1 MKTKQITLSILVFL
15 SVFTTRAQEPNIS
28 FILNQS
34 ETGSTKQYLA
44 SDRVTLKSG
53 FVYNAAQGKTFT
65 AKIDKTLPLPA
76 NSSTYKDASGNVTT
90 DPQGSAIV
98 GAVSGSAAVTPTGA
112 ATYQIPI
119 EVPTGIAGMQP
130 QVAVVYNSQGGFGN
144 LGTGWDIAGTSAITR
159 GGKNLY
165 FDNVNS
171 TIKFDTSDQLYLDG
185 QRLIL
190 LSGTHFSV
198 NAEYGT
204 EIENHVRVKI
214 LNGANGIYFQATSV
228 DGKVME
234 FGNSTNSM
242 LKNAGDANDTRV
254 MAWKLNKVSDLYS
267 NYMTYTYTQYGQYLQ
282 RIDYTGNG
290 TTQTPQK
297 SVVFTY
303 NETLSVPKISFLTTF
318 KIQHNKLLSGICTY
332 SGTTKLKDYRFGYV
346 AAGVDKHLDN
356 VSEFARDGSK
366 LYATKVNWGTVDPV
380 QQITVNPIV
389 SDYFNLP
396 ADKGSLYYADLNGD
410 GYNDRI
416 EMYVGSA
423 TRDRNGNII
432 STTDGNFR
440 AYLFNPNSNSFE
452 DWSFIQSFEYHDHE
466 LFKPRI
472 IICDYDN
479 NMKQDVVLINGGMI
493 ELYSLY
499 SAGVNDFQKVGS
511 TIDVG
516 VDLQNFIY
524 DIYPNNVSRNYDVTP
539 TDCNGDGFVDLV
551 FTFPYKSPSQK
562 FSAQL
567 NPGFKVFYGNA
578 SGFQTTTSQG
588 FYSNSSFKRY
598 AIGDFNADSK
608 LDYVGLPT
616 TNTNTNF
623 YTDNPITFTVNS
635 IWGNNLEEEDLIIP
649 FDYNADG
656 FTDLLVQQFDD
667 HSWKILKNNGGYHIA
682 PTVIATTGI
691 HTAYNKYS
699 EERYNIYPLDYNG
712 DGYVDLI
719 LGDETFEKDNWFDS
733 PDFIRTTWYFYKNCG
748 SYYSEEKVITS
759 TTDRIH
765 EISGAVTDINHDG
778 VADLVLPVGSYLKAF
793 TKPNANRASLVT
805 GLTDGMGRSVSYGYA
820 NNTNVCTDATTISDV
835 QNLNAPLL
843 VANSITNV
851 DGKAITYT
859 YEKAKV
865 HTRGK
870 GMLGFGV
877 VTVKNQTD
885 NAQISTEYEINSTYY
900 GVSQKSQTV
909 KDYSGT
915 STLSTSTQT
924 NDVKVVDAARKRYIP
939 TVTAQTTTDN
949 VKNLTQSSSAVFDNF
964 GNATTQTTIA
974 GDDNDKIT
982 TIVETD
988 YKVRTGGTVEYL
1000 PETVT
1005 TTRKKSGESDVIRTA
1020 TYDYNDNGKLIKETK
1035 DPADLNKLVTE
1046 YKDFDTWGHP
1056 CTVVDSISGKPVRK
1070 STMAYTPSGYFVA
1083 SKTNHLLE
1091 TTYYVWD
1098 EALGLLKTET
1108 DHWSRATTYSYDAWN
1123 KPLMVSY
1130 PEGYRKGTAVQWA
1143 AGAVPG
1149 AAYYTYEETKGSS
1162 PVWTWYNTLGQE
1174 VRKDYYGLNEKK
1186 ICVSTEYNAKKQ
1198 VYRVSDPYFETESAG
1213 KTWAATYTYDS
1224 YGRPQTVTT
1233 SREVSTMAYNAR
1245 VESVSRTVTGEA
1257 TPFFTSSKELN
1268 SAGLLKISTEN
1279 GKSVNFT
1286 YYPSGLA
1293 KTTTPQGG
1301 QALSMEYNLQGQR
1314 KKLVDPDAGE
1324 VLTTYN
1330 GFGELTEEKQKV
1342 HNSQY
1347 IVTTNNYN
1355 DNGTLNTIVR
1365 NGETTTYS
1373 YDSEH
1378 IGRPSSISIVDKN
1391 TQYFGYD
1398 YFDRLEY
1405 VYETIGDREYYTYYG
1420 YDMYGRET
1428 YKTYPSYYEVYNTYD
1443 KYGNLTEVK
1452 DGSNRPIWK
1461 AVAENA
1467 RGQIMQERKGNYDTY
1482 YGFDERGL
1490 PGYISDGNAVDM
1502 YYSFDNKGNL
1512 QYRAD
1517 NMYGNDESFVY
1528 DSHDRLTNWNVT
1540 AEWGNYSKNNTIV
1553 YDPNTGTISSKT
1565 DIGTLFKYGTVNN
1578 EQGAVNPNPGPHALT
1593 SVTGPLTSLQSQALN
1608 VTYTDFKKIKTLSEG
1623 NKYYELTYGI
1633 DDQRRKSEY
1642 KINNQTQLTRY
1653 YLGDYEEEVDALGNV
1668 KQIHY
1673 LSGAIMIITNYDT
1686 QQLYYSYTNY
1696 QGSLIALTDEN
1707 GTVVERYAYD
1717 PWGARRNPD
1726 NWTESDT
1733 RTSWIVNRG
1742 YTGHEHLD
1750 AFGIINMN
1758 GRVYD
1763 PLTAMFF
1770 SPDPYV
1776 QEPDKWLNYNRYGYC
1791 FGNPLKYTDPS
1802 GEWIHLLIGAVIG
1815 GVINWAA
1822 HGAEFTWKGLGYFG
1836 VGALAGALGAGIAGG
1851 ISSTLAVAGKTAGGF
1866 AAGFWGT
1873 SAATTATSS
1882 FVSGAAIGA
1891 GSGATGGFVNG
1902 FGNALVDG
1910 NNFGDALGK
1919 GALGG
1924 LMGGIGGGLI
1934 GGLVGGIDA
1943 AIDGRTFWGGGTIE
1957 REGLAYDWSYDWY
1970 YGSDVTN
1977 TTQNGDYGCV
1987 DKAIDNISSSK
1998 GLRVKGSDIRNAIS
2012 PGSDP
2017 SKTPLMD
2024 GDAFAE
2030 YAKRVGAKSNGL
2042 SNPSRTIMNDGYEM
2056 IKNGGKVVVTYP
2068 SGTMNHAVN
2077 LQGAFKQTISYPN
2090 GLVKSKII
2098 YIVLNNGKKAI
2109 MPAANLS
2116 GNGVNVFNL
2125 IFP

>member
-1 MKTKQITLSILVFL
+1 MKSKSIFPIGFILL
-15 SVFTTRAQEPNIS
+15 SVFSVFAQEPNIS

-34 ETGSTKQYLA
+34 ETGSTRQYLA

-159 GGKNLY
+159 GGKNFY
-165 FDNVNS
+165 FDNENG
-171 TIKFDTSDQLYLDG
+171 TIKFDNTDQLYLDG

-254 MAWKLNKVSDLYS
+254 MAWKLNKVSDVYT

-303 NETLSVPKISFLTTF
+303 NETLSIPKVSFLTTF
-318 KIQHNKLLSGICTY
+318 KMLHNKLLSAICTY

-356 VSEFARDGSK
+356 VSEYAKDGSK
-366 LYATKVNWGTVDPV
+366 LNATRVNWGTAGAVQLATINSIIGTVVD
-380 QQITVNPIV
+380 Q
-389 SDYFNLP
+389 P
-396 ADKGSLYYADLNGD
+396 AEAASLSYADINGD

-416 EMYVGSA
+416 EMWVGGG
-423 TRDRNGNII
+423 DENGAIWVYLYDKAINTFSSSSI
-432 STTDGNFR
+432 SFTF
-440 AYLFNPNSNSFE
+440 AYYNYTL
-452 DWSFIQSFEYHDHE
+452 Y
-466 LFKPRI
+466 KPRFLT
-472 IICDYDN
+472 CDYN
-479 NMKQDVVLINGGMI
+479 NDLKQDIVLLNGGFI
-493 ELYSLY
+493 ELYTFTGSSLVKIGNTLNT
-499 SAGVNDFQKVGS
+499 GVYYHENRQFDFTSSDINHDGYA
-511 TIDVG
+511 
-516 VDLQNFIY
+516 DLLLILNNY
-524 DIYPNNVSRNYDVTP
+524 RGGGAELYPGY
-539 TDCNGDGFVDLV
+539 
-551 FTFPYKSPSQK
+551 
-562 FSAQL
+562 
-567 NPGFKVFYGNA
+567 KVFYGSVN
-578 SGFQTTTSQG
+578 GFQGSSDQFFVNNNSYTT
-588 FYSNSSFKRY
+588 FKT
-598 AIGDFNADSK
+598 GDFNADAK
-608 LDYVGLPT
+608 FDYLGLPT
-616 TNTNTNF
+616 DVSDSYNF
-623 YTDNPITFTVNS
+623 NDTQITFKAKG
-635 IWGNNLEEEDLIIP
+635 IWGNKTAGSPINIALDV
-649 FDYNADG
+649 NSDG
-656 FTDLLVQQFDD
+656 YSDILYQKSDKSWSILL
-667 HSWKILKNNGGYHIA
+667 NNGGFDVA
-682 PTVIATTGI
+682 PLEQSTSI
-691 HTAYNKYS
+691 HTANNVYND
-699 EERYNIYPLDYNG
+699 ERYDIYPLDYNG

-733 PDFIRTTWYFYKNCG
+733 PDFVRTTWYCYKNTG
-748 SYYSEEKVITS
+748 EAYKNTGVAFSHDTTFITY
-759 TTDRIH
+759 DRIRRVK
-765 EISGAVTDINHDG
+765 GAVTDINHDG
-778 VADLVLPVGSYLKAF
+778 VADLVLPMGSSFKAF

-805 GLTDGMGRSVSYGYA
+805 GLTDGMGRNVSYGYA
-820 NNTNVCTDATTISDV
+820 NNTNVCTDATNISDV
-835 QNLNAPLL
+835 YNLNTPLL

-885 NAQISTEYEINSTYY
+885 NAQISTEYEINPTYY

-949 VKNLTQSSSAVFDNF
+949 VKNLTQSSSAVYDDF
-964 GNATTQTTIA
+964 GNATTQTTIS

-1000 PETVT
+1000 PGTVT
-1005 TTRKKSGESDVIRTA
+1005 TTRKKSGESDVVRTIS
-1020 TYDYNDNGKLIKETK
+1020 YDYNDNGKLIKETK
-1035 DPADLNKLVTE
+1035 DPADLNQLVTE
-1046 YKDFDTWGHP
+1046 YKGFDTWGHP
-1056 CTVVDSISGKPVRK
+1056 CTVEVSITGKPVRK
-1070 STMAYTPSGYFVA
+1070 STMTYTPSGYYVA

-1091 TTYYVWD
+1091 TTSYVWD
-1098 EALGLLKTET
+1098 EALCLLKSAT
-1108 DHWSRATTYSYDAWN
+1108 DHWSRATTYAYDAWN
-1123 KPLMVSY
+1123 KPLMVAY

-1149 AAYYTYEETKGSS
+1149 AVYYIYEETKGSS
-1162 PVWTWYNTLGQE
+1162 PVWTWYNALGQE

-1186 ICVSTEYNAKKQ
+1186 ICVSTEYNVKKQ
-1198 VYRVSDPYFETESAG
+1198 VYRVSDPYFETEAAT
-1213 KTWAATYTYDS
+1213 KTWAATYAYDS

-1233 SREVSTMAYNAR
+1233 TRDVSTMTYNAR
-1245 VESVSRTVTGEA
+1245 VESVSRTVNGETTA
-1257 TPFFTSSKELN
+1257 YYTSSKELN
-1268 SAGLLKISTEN
+1268 SAGLLKTSTEN
-1279 GKSVNFT
+1279 GKSVSFT
-1286 YYPSGLA
+1286 YYPTGLA
-1293 KTTTPQGG
+1293 KTSTPQGG

-1355 DNGTLNTIVR
+1355 ANGTINTILR
-1365 NGETTTYS
+1365 NGETTTYT
-1373 YDSEH
+1373 YGDSSH
-1378 IGRPSSISIVDKN
+1378 KGRPTSISIAGKN
-1391 TQYFGYD
+1391 TQEFGYD
-1398 YFDRLEY
+1398 YFDRLLY
-1405 VYETIGDREYYTYYG
+1405 VNETIGDREYYTYYE
-1420 YDMYGRET
+1420 YDMYGREI
-1428 YKTYPSYYEVYNTYD
+1428 YKSYPSYYEVHNVYD
-1443 KYGNLTEVK
+1443 KYGNLTEVR
-1452 DGSNRPIWK
+1452 DGSSRSIWK

-1467 RGQIMQERKGNYDTY
+1467 RGQITQERKGYYDTY
-1482 YGFDERGL
+1482 YGFDDRGL
-1490 PGYISDGNAVDM
+1490 PTSISDYNAVDM
-1502 YYSFDNKGNL
+1502 YYYFDNKGNL

-1517 NMYGNDESFVY
+1517 NMYGNDETFVY
-1528 DSHDRLTNWNVT
+1528 DSHDRLTNWNVN
-1540 AEWGNYSKNNTIV
+1540 GNWWTDSKNNAIV

-1565 DIGTLFKYGTVNN
+1565 DIGTLFKYGIVNN
-1578 EQGAVNPNPGPHALT
+1578 EPGAVNPNPGPHALT
-1593 SVTGPLTSLQSQALN
+1593 SVEGALAGSQTQLLN

-1623 NKYYELTYGI
+1623 NKYYELTYGV

-1642 KINNQTQLTRY
+1642 KVNNQTQLTRY
-1653 YLGDYEEEVDALGNV
+1653 YLGDYEEEVDALGNT

-1673 LSGAIMIITNYDT
+1673 LSGAIMIMTNYDSPE
-1686 QQLYYSYTNY
+1686 LYYSYTDY
-1696 QGSLIALTDEN
+1696 QGSLIALTDES
-1707 GTVVERYAYD
+1707 GTVVESYAYD

-1726 NWTESDT
+1726 NWTLADT

-1776 QEPDKWLNYNRYGYC
+1776 QAPGKWLNYNRYGYC

-1802 GEWIHLLIGAVIG
+1802 GEWLLAALAVYGVFFTEFGYDLQKFVSPIAIHVEVNFNSHKRGIGIQASVGIPQILPYSYRVHGGIAYNWKNYDVTPGWEKNYGYEKGFLLFHKGETTYDSPGSKFDQKLTHWYAGLPGLNAKYYNDWSKSGSGDGGDRYRTGAAQITLGPFKVGYNLFTGDPGLKKGDRKTYRPDDDWILKLFPNIMKEG
-1815 GVINWAA
+1815 YYVENKETGDNPDEFRHGV
-1822 HGAEFTWKGLGYFG
+1822 LYFG
-1836 VGALAGALGAGIAGG
+1836 IGPFRIGNDSENIRYVLQNGVHQIKNPQSPYFRYKWYEAL
-1851 ISSTLAVAGKTAGGF
+1851 F
-1866 AAGFWGT
+1866 Y
-1873 SAATTATSS
+1873 
-1882 FVSGAAIGA
+1882 IGL
-1891 GSGATGGFVNG
+1891 
-1902 FGNALVDG
+1902 FG
-1910 NNFGDALGK
+1910 
-1919 GALGG
+1919 
-1924 LMGGIGGGLI
+1924 GGGL
-1934 GGLVGGIDA
+1934 
-1943 AIDGRTFWGGGTIE
+1943 W
-1957 REGLAYDWSYDWY
+1957 
-1970 YGSDVTN
+1970 
-1977 TTQNGDYGCV
+1977 
-1987 DKAIDNISSSK
+1987 
-1998 GLRVKGSDIRNAIS
+1998 
-2012 PGSDP
+2012 
-2017 SKTPLMD
+2017 
-2024 GDAFAE
+2024 
-2030 YAKRVGAKSNGL
+2030 
-2042 SNPSRTIMNDGYEM
+2042 
-2056 IKNGGKVVVTYP
+2056 
-2068 SGTMNHAVN
+2068 
-2077 LQGAFKQTISYPN
+2077 
-2090 GLVKSKII
+2090 
-2098 YIVLNNGKKAI
+2098 
-2109 MPAANLS
+2109 
-2116 GNGVNVFNL
+2116 
-2125 IFP
+2125 

>member
-1 MKTKQITLSILVFL
+1 MKSKSIFSIGFILL
-15 SVFTTRAQEPNIS
+15 SVFSIRAQEPNIS

-53 FVYNAAQGKTFT
+53 FVYNAAQGKTFN

-76 NSSTYKDASGNVTT
+76 NSSTYINNGSFTT
-90 DPQGSAIV
+90 DPQGGAIV

-112 ATYQIPI
+112 ATYQIPV

-159 GGKNLY
+159 GGKNIY
-165 FDNVNS
+165 FDNENS

-204 EIENHVRVKI
+204 ETENHIRVKI
-214 LNGANGIYFQATSV
+214 LNGTNGIYFQATSV

-242 LKNAGDANDTRV
+242 LKNASDANDTRV
-254 MAWKLNKVSDLYS
+254 MAWKLSKISDLYS

-290 TTQTPQK
+290 TTQPVK

-303 NETLSVPKISFLTTF
+303 NETLDVPKISFLTTF
-318 KIQHNKLLSGICTY
+318 KILHNKLLSGICTY

-356 VSEFARDGSK
+356 VSEYAKDGSK
-366 LYATKVNWGTVDPV
+366 LNATRVNWGTVGAV
-380 QQITVNPIV
+380 QLNTINTIIGTVVDQPTE
-389 SDYFNLP
+389 
-396 ADKGSLYYADLNGD
+396 AASLNYADINGD

-416 EMYVGSA
+416 EMWVGA
-423 TRDRNGNII
+423 PGQQGVILV
-432 STTDGNFR
+432 
-440 AYLFNPNSNSFE
+440 YLFDKASFTYSLTAVSQGF
-452 DWSFIQSFEYHDHE
+452 DYFDHNIY
-466 LFKPRI
+466 KPRI
-472 IICDYDN
+472 IICDFN
-479 NMKQDVVLINGGMI
+479 NDLKQDIVLLNGGAI
-493 ELYSLY
+493 NLYVYQSG
-499 SAGVNDFQKVGS
+499 SFVKVGNS
-511 TIDVG
+511 VYTNI
-516 VDLQNFIY
+516 IY
-524 DIYPNNVSRNYDVTP
+524 HEDRNYELTTSDI
-539 TDCNGDGFVDLV
+539 NHDGYVDLV
-551 FTFPYKSPSQK
+551 VMLNNYSKLLTH
-562 FSAQL
+562 L
-567 NPGFKVFYGNA
+567 NPGYKVYYGGLN
-578 SGFQTTTSQG
+578 GFQGWSDD
-588 FYSNSSFKRY
+588 FYINNNSFSKFE
-598 AIGDFNADSK
+598 IGDFNADQK
-608 LDYVGLPT
+608 IDYLGLPT
-616 TNTNTNF
+616 DVSDSYNF
-623 YTDNPITFTVNS
+623 SDTQITFKAKG
-635 IWGNNLEEEDLIIP
+635 IWGDKVEDALKTFTIDI
-649 FDYNADG
+649 NSDG
-656 FTDLLVQQFDD
+656 YSDMLYQKSDK
-667 HSWKILKNNGGYHIA
+667 SWSVLKNNGGFDVA
-682 PTVIATTGI
+682 PTEQTTSI
-691 HTAYNKYS
+691 HTANNVYND
-699 EERYNIYPLDYNG
+699 ERYEIYPLDYNG
-712 DGYVDLI
+712 DGLVDLI
-719 LGDETFEKDNWFDS
+719 LGDETFVNCGFLGLDKCFDH
-733 PDFIRTTWYFYKNCG
+733 TTWYCYKNTG
-748 SYYSEEKVITS
+748 GAFSLE
-759 TTDRIH
+759 TTFTTYDRIRRVK
-765 EISGAVTDINHDG
+765 GAVTDINNDG
-778 VADLVLPVGSYLKAF
+778 VADLVLPIGSNFKAF
-793 TKPNANRASLVT
+793 TKFNSSEASLVI
-805 GLTDGMGRSVSYGYA
+805 GITDGMGHSSYFDYD
-820 NNTNVCTDATTISDV
+820 NSTNFSSEYT
-835 QNLNAPLL
+835 NLNNVYNLNKPFKVLGML
-843 VANSITNV
+843 TNEVGSYSIY
-851 DGKAITYT
+851 I

-885 NAQISTEYEINSTYY
+885 NAQISTEFEINPTYY
-900 GVSQKSQTV
+900 GVSQYTQTV

-924 NDVKVVDAARKRYIP
+924 NEVKVVDAVRKRYIP

-949 VKNLTQSSSAVFDNF
+949 VKNLTQSSAVIYDDF

-988 YKVRTGGTVEYL
+988 YDTRTDGTVEYL
-1000 PETVT
+1000 PKTVT
-1005 TTRKKSGESDVIRTA
+1005 TTRKKSGETDVVRTVS
-1020 TYDYNDNGKLIKETK
+1020 YDYNDNGKLTKETK
-1035 DPADLNKLVTE
+1035 DPNDVNQLVTE

-1056 CTVVDSISGKPVRK
+1056 CTVEVSITGKPVRK
-1070 STMAYTPSGYFVA
+1070 STMTYTTTGYFVA

-1091 TTYYVWD
+1091 TTSYVWD

-1108 DHWSRATTYSYDAWN
+1108 DHWSRVTTYAYDAWN
-1123 KPLMVSY
+1123 KPLMVTY

-1143 AGAVPG
+1143 AGAVQG

-1233 SREVSTMAYNAR
+1233 SQDVSTMAYNAR

-1314 KKLVDPDAGE
+1314 KKLIDPDAGE

-1342 HNSQY
+1342 HNSQF

-1355 DNGTLNTIVR
+1355 NNGTINNIVR
-1365 NGETTTYS
+1365 NGETTTYTYGDPS
-1373 YDSEH
+1373 HKS
-1378 IGRPSSISIVDKN
+1378 RPTSISIANKN
-1391 TQYFGYD
+1391 TQYFSYD
-1398 YFDRLEY
+1398 YFDRLESM
-1405 VYETIGDREYYTYYG
+1405 YETIGDRVYETYYG

-1540 AEWGNYSKNNTIV
+1540 AEWGNYSKNNAIV
-1553 YDPNTGTISSKT
+1553 YDPATGTISSKT
-1565 DIGTLFKYGTVNN
+1565 DIGAFTYGIVNN

-1593 SVTGPLTSLQSQALN
+1593 SVTGQLTSLQSQTLN
-1608 VTYTDFKKIKTLSEG
+1608 VTYTDFKKIATLHEG
-1623 NKYYELTYGI
+1623 SKDYVLTYGV

-1642 KINNQTQLTRY
+1642 YANGILQGAPTLTRY
-1653 YLGDYEEEVDALGNV
+1653 YLGDYEEEVDALGNT

-1686 QQLYYSYTNY
+1686 QQLYYSYTDY
-1696 QGSLIALTDEN
+1696 QGSLIALTDES

-1726 NWTESDT
+1726 NWTLADT

-1776 QEPDKWLNYNRYGYC
+1776 QAPGKWLNYNRYGYC

-1802 GEWIHLLIGAVIG
+1802 GEWLLAALAIYGVFFTEFGYDLQKFVSPIAIHVEVNFNSHKRGIGIQASVGIPQILPYSYRVHGGIAYNWKNYDVTPGWEKNYGYEKGFLLFHKGETTYDSPGSKFDQKLTHWYAGLPGLNAKYYNDWSKSGSGDGGDRYRTGAAQITVGPFKVGYNLFTGDPGLKKGDRKTYRPDDDWILKLFPNIMKEG
-1815 GVINWAA
+1815 YYVENKETGDNPDEFRHGV
-1822 HGAEFTWKGLGYFG
+1822 LYFG
-1836 VGALAGALGAGIAGG
+1836 IGPFRIGNDSENIRYVLQNGVHQIKNPQ
-1851 ISSTLAVAGKTAGGF
+1851 SPYFRYKWYETLF
-1866 AAGFWGT
+1866 Y
-1873 SAATTATSS
+1873 
-1882 FVSGAAIGA
+1882 IGL
-1891 GSGATGGFVNG
+1891 
-1902 FGNALVDG
+1902 FG
-1910 NNFGDALGK
+1910 
-1919 GALGG
+1919 
-1924 LMGGIGGGLI
+1924 GGGL
-1934 GGLVGGIDA
+1934 
-1943 AIDGRTFWGGGTIE
+1943 W
-1957 REGLAYDWSYDWY
+1957 
-1970 YGSDVTN
+1970 
-1977 TTQNGDYGCV
+1977 
-1987 DKAIDNISSSK
+1987 
-1998 GLRVKGSDIRNAIS
+1998 
-2012 PGSDP
+2012 
-2017 SKTPLMD
+2017 
-2024 GDAFAE
+2024 
-2030 YAKRVGAKSNGL
+2030 
-2042 SNPSRTIMNDGYEM
+2042 
-2056 IKNGGKVVVTYP
+2056 
-2068 SGTMNHAVN
+2068 
-2077 LQGAFKQTISYPN
+2077 
-2090 GLVKSKII
+2090 
-2098 YIVLNNGKKAI
+2098 
-2109 MPAANLS
+2109 
-2116 GNGVNVFNL
+2116 
-2125 IFP
+2125 